1 MAEPWIAV
9 NPRESRAY
17 TNALLEVVEE
27 GMLSKDILLQE
38 LLLWMS
44 ESEVADFCERS
55 LLLRDDDNECIIRE
69 ADENLT
75 DEEVESI
82 MDNFGYPGNRSHY

>member
-44 ESEVADFCERS
+44 ESEVADFCLRS
-55 LLLRDDDNECIIRE
+55 LLLRDDDNLPIIRE
-69 ADENLT
+69 ADE
-75 DEEVESI
+75 DEVEE
-82 MDNFGYPGNRSHY
+82 DY